1 MLLYPF
7 PTQSR
12 PAPPHPT
19 GIAERASFHSHLG
32 KPRSRLLTHL
42 PDSLRQSR
50 ASEAMPEKVKR
61 HLALKNTPVNA
72 GRAKRCPIR
81 QIAPRRNE
89 PHPDAERAK
98 RCSYPTKGPLHAE
111 PFPKQP
117 RNAGRPGFLLSDSAA
132 IRHRRIART
141 SEGGNRGARW
151 EQNGLLTRG
160 AAAACAARYRRVGAA
175 DAQSGRGI
183 RDEDGPP
190 PPRVREP
197 RAYQDDRARSCPSRP
212 PR

>member
-7 PTQSR
+7 PAQSR
-12 PAPPHPT
+12 PAPPRPT
-19 GIAERASFHSHLG
+19 GIAEHASFHSHLE
-32 KPRSRLLTHL
+32 KPRSRLHPYL
-42 PDSLRQSR
+42 PDNPGQSR
-50 ASEAMPEKVKR
+50 ASEAMPDTTKSSSPQQASS
-61 HLALKNTPVNA
+61 HA
-72 GRAKRCPIR
+72 GQAKRCPPPQR
-81 QIAPRRNE
+81 ARLRPAHLPRRARE
-89 PHPDAERAK
+89 APLVSD
-98 RCSYPTKGPLHAE
+98 KGP
-111 PFPKQP
+111 PPC
-117 RNAGRPGFLLSDSAA
+117 RPPSPTNPQTQGAPVSPERFRSNSAKPNCEDQ
-132 IRHRRIART
+132 RR
-141 SEGGNRGARW
+141 GNRGARW

>member
-19 GIAERASFHSHLG
+19 GIAERASFHTDLE
-32 KPRSRLLTHL
+32 KPRSRLHLHL
-42 PDSLRQSR
+42 PDKTGQCRE
-50 ASEAMPEKVKR
+50 SEAMPEKVKR

-72 GRAKRCPIR
+72 GQAKRYPPPQRARLRPVHLPRRASEAMLVSDKGPPPCRPLPQAAPKR
-81 QIAPRRNE
+81 RAPRF
-89 PHPDAERAK
+89 PPERF
-98 RCSYPTKGPLHAE
+98 RS
-111 PFPKQP
+111 
-117 RNAGRPGFLLSDSAA
+117 NSASPNCEDQ
-132 IRHRRIART
+132 RR
-141 SEGGNRGARW
+141 GNRGARW

-175 DAQSGRGI
+175 GAQSGRGI

-197 RAYQDDRARSCPSRP
+197 RAYQDDRAKSCPSRP

>member
-7 PTQSR
+7 PAQSR
-12 PAPPHPT
+12 PAPPRPT
-19 GIAERASFHSHLG
+19 GIAERKADHRGCQGLMRPH
-32 KPRSRLLTHL
+32 
-42 PDSLRQSR
+42 
-50 ASEAMPEKVKR
+50 
-61 HLALKNTPVNA
+61 A
-72 GRAKRCPIR
+72 GRAKRCPPPQR
-81 QIAPRRNE
+81 ARLRPAHLPRRASE
-89 PHPDAERAK
+89 ATLVSD
-98 RCSYPTKGPLHAE
+98 KGP
-111 PFPKQP
+111 PPC
-117 RNAGRPGFLLSDSAA
+117 RPPSPTNPQTQGAPVTPERFRSNSAKPNCEDQ
-132 IRHRRIART
+132 RR
-141 SEGGNRGARW
+141 GNRGARW

-175 DAQSGRGI
+175 GAQSGRGI

>member
-7 PTQSR
+7 PAQSR
-12 PAPPHPT
+12 PAPPRPT
-19 GIAERASFHSHLG
+19 GIAERKADHRGCQGLMRPH
-32 KPRSRLLTHL
+32 
-42 PDSLRQSR
+42 
-50 ASEAMPEKVKR
+50 
-61 HLALKNTPVNA
+61 A
-72 GRAKRCPIR
+72 GRAKRCPPPQR
-81 QIAPRRNE
+81 ARLRPAHLPRRASE
-89 PHPDAERAK
+89 AMLVSD
-98 RCSYPTKGPLHAE
+98 KGPPPCRPPSPSNPETQGAPVSPERFRSNSAE
-111 PFPKQP
+111 PNCEDQ
-117 RNAGRPGFLLSDSAA
+117 
-132 IRHRRIART
+132 RR
-141 SEGGNRGARW
+141 GNRGARW

-197 RAYQDDRARSCPSRP
+197 RAYQDDRAKSCPSRP

>member
-7 PTQSR
+7 PAQSR
-12 PAPPHPT
+12 PARPHPT
-19 GIAERASFHSHLG
+19 GIAERKADHRGCQGLMR
-32 KPRSRLLTHL
+32 PY
-42 PDSLRQSR
+42 
-50 ASEAMPEKVKR
+50 
-61 HLALKNTPVNA
+61 A
-72 GRAKRCPIR
+72 GRAKRCPPPQR
-81 QIAPRRNE
+81 ARLRPAHLPRRASE
-89 PHPDAERAK
+89 ATLVSD
-98 RCSYPTKGPLHAE
+98 KGP
-111 PFPKQP
+111 PPC
-117 RNAGRPGFLLSDSAA
+117 RPPSPTNPQTQGAPVSPERFRSNSAKPNCEDQ
-132 IRHRRIART
+132 RR
-141 SEGGNRGARW
+141 GNRGARW

-190 PPRVREP
+190 LPRVREP

>member
-7 PTQSR
+7 PAQSR
-12 PAPPHPT
+12 PAPPRPT

-32 KPRSRLLTHL
+32 R
-42 PDSLRQSR
+42 
-50 ASEAMPEKVKR
+50 
-61 HLALKNTPVNA
+61 TP
-72 GRAKRCPIR
+72 K
-81 QIAPRRNE
+81 QIAPIPARQ
-89 PHPDAERAK
+89 
-98 RCSYPTKGPLHAE
+98 SWS
-111 PFPKQP
+111 
-117 RNAGRPGFLLSDSAA
+117 RPGERSDARIRQRPPPCRPPSPSKPETQGAPVSPERFRSNSAKPKCEDQ
-132 IRHRRIART
+132 RR
-141 SEGGNRGARW
+141 GNRGARW

-160 AAAACAARYRRVGAA
+160 AAAACAARYLRVGAA
-175 DAQSGRGI
+175 GAQSGRGI

>member
-7 PTQSR
+7 PAQSR
-12 PAPPHPT
+12 PAPPRPT
-19 GIAERASFHSHLG
+19 GIAERKADHRGCQGLMRPTPG
-32 KPRSRLLTHL
+32 ERSDARPPQRARLRPAHL
-42 PDSLRQSR
+42 PRR
-50 ASEAMPEKVKR
+50 ASEATLVS
-61 HLALKNTPVNA
+61 
-72 GRAKRCPIR
+72 
-81 QIAPRRNE
+81 
-89 PHPDAERAK
+89 D
-98 RCSYPTKGPLHAE
+98 KGP
-111 PFPKQP
+111 PPC
-117 RNAGRPGFLLSDSAA
+117 RPPSPTNPQTQGAPVSPERFRSNSAKPNCEDQ
-132 IRHRRIART
+132 RR
-141 SEGGNRGARW
+141 GNRGARW

-197 RAYQDDRARSCPSRP
+197 RAYQDDRAISCPSRP

>member
-1 MLLYPF
+1 MPDTTKS
-7 PTQSR
+7 PSPQ
-12 PAPPHPT
+12 
-19 GIAERASFHSHLG
+19 RASSRR
-32 KPRSRLLTHL
+32 RS
-42 PDSLRQSR
+42 
-50 ASEAMPEKVKR
+50 SEAMPAPTTSPPPTR
-61 HLALKNTPVNA
+61 APPTPSERSDA
-72 GRAKRCPIR
+72 RIR
-81 QIAPRRNE
+81 QR
-89 PHPDAERAK
+89 
-98 RCSYPTKGPLHAE
+98 GPLHAE

-197 RAYQDDRARSCPSRP
+197 RAYQDDRARSYPSRP

>member
-1 MLLYPF
+1 
-7 PTQSR
+7 
-12 PAPPHPT
+12 
-19 GIAERASFHSHLG
+19 
-32 KPRSRLLTHL
+32 
-42 PDSLRQSR
+42 
-50 ASEAMPEKVKR
+50 MPEKIKR

-81 QIAPRRNE
+81 QKAPHRNE
-89 PHPDAERAK
+89 PLPDAGRAK
-98 RCSYPTKGPLHAE
+98 RCPPPQRARLRPVHLPRRASEAMLVSDKGPPPCRPLPQAA
-111 PFPKQP
+111 PKRRAPRFPP
-117 RNAGRPGFLLSDSAA
+117 ERFRSNSAKPNCEDQ
-132 IRHRRIART
+132 RR
-141 SEGGNRGARW
+141 GNRGARW

-190 PPRVREP
+190 PPRAREP

>member
-7 PTQSR
+7 PAQSR
-12 PAPPHPT
+12 PAPPRPT
-19 GIAERASFHSHLG
+19 GIAERAPLHSHLET
-32 KPRSRLLTHL
+32 P
-42 PDSLRQSR
+42 
-50 ASEAMPEKVKR
+50 EADCTYTCQTILVK
-61 HLALKNTPVNA
+61 A
-72 GRAKRCPIR
+72 GRAKRCPPPQR
-81 QIAPRRNE
+81 ARLRPAHLPRRASEAMLVSDKGPPPCRTLPQATPKRRAPRF
-89 PHPDAERAK
+89 PPERFRSNSAK
-98 RCSYPTKGPLHAE
+98 PNCE
-111 PFPKQP
+111 DQ
-117 RNAGRPGFLLSDSAA
+117 
-132 IRHRRIART
+132 RR
-141 SEGGNRGARW
+141 GNRGARW

-197 RAYQDDRARSCPSRP
+197 RAYQDDRARSYPSRP

>member
-1 MLLYPF
+1 MPD
-7 PTQSR
+7 TAQ
-12 PAPPHPT
+12 
-19 GIAERASFHSHLG
+19 
-32 KPRSRLLTHL
+32 KPSTRRIS
-42 PDSLRQSR
+42 
-50 ASEAMPEKVKR
+50 
-61 HLALKNTPVNA
+61 PVDV
-72 GRAKRCPIR
+72 GRAKRCPPPQR
-81 QIAPRRNE
+81 AHLRPVYPPRRAREAPLGTSTGPYHSSHTPNQPAKRRAPRF
-89 PHPDAERAK
+89 PPERFRSNSAK
-98 RCSYPTKGPLHAE
+98 PNCE
-111 PFPKQP
+111 DQ
-117 RNAGRPGFLLSDSAA
+117 
-132 IRHRRIART
+132 RR
-141 SEGGNRGARW
+141 GNRGARW

>member
-7 PTQSR
+7 PAQSR
-12 PAPPHPT
+12 PAPPRPT
-19 GIAERASFHSHLG
+19 GIAERKADHRGCQGL
-32 KPRSRLLTHL
+32 
-42 PDSLRQSR
+42 
-50 ASEAMPEKVKR
+50 KR
-61 HLALKNTPVNA
+61 PHA
-72 GRAKRCPIR
+72 GRAKRCPPPQR
-81 QIAPRRNE
+81 ARLRPAHLPRRASE
-89 PHPDAERAK
+89 AMLVSDKAPSMP
-98 RCSYPTKGPLHAE
+98 P

-117 RNAGRPGFLLSDSAA
+117 RMQGAPVTPERFRSNSAKPNCEDQ
-132 IRHRRIART
+132 RR
-141 SEGGNRGARW
+141 GNRGARW

-175 DAQSGRGI
+175 GAQSGRGI

-197 RAYQDDRARSCPSRP
+197 RAYQDDRAKSCPSRP

>member
-12 PAPPHPT
+12 PAPPRPT
-19 GIAERASFHSHLG
+19 GIAERASLHSHLG
-32 KPRSRLLTHL
+32 IP
-42 PDSLRQSR
+42 
-50 ASEAMPEKVKR
+50 
-61 HLALKNTPVNA
+61 LK
-72 GRAKRCPIR
+72 
-81 QIAPRRNE
+81 QIAPIPARQSWSKPGERSDARPHNE
-89 PHPDAERAK
+89 PASDPCTSHAERAK

-111 PFPKQP
+111 PFHKQP

-151 EQNGLLTRG
+151 ERNGLLTRG

-175 DAQSGRGI
+175 GAQSGRGI

>member
-1 MLLYPF
+1 M
-7 PTQSR
+7 R
-12 PAPPHPT
+12 
-19 GIAERASFHSHLG
+19 I
-32 KPRSRLLTHL
+32 PRSTPGERSDARPHNESASDPCTSHAGRAKRRPPPQRVRLRPVHL
-42 PDSLRQSR
+42 PRR
-50 ASEAMPEKVKR
+50 ASEAMLVS
-61 HLALKNTPVNA
+61 
-72 GRAKRCPIR
+72 
-81 QIAPRRNE
+81 
-89 PHPDAERAK
+89 D
-98 RCSYPTKGPLHAE
+98 KGPLHAE
-111 PFPKQP
+111 PFHKQP

-151 EQNGLLTRG
+151 EQSGLPTHG

>member
-1 MLLYPF
+1 MPGERSDARYDKKPLTATSLF
-7 PTQSR
+7 PTPVERSDAR
-12 PAPPHPT
+12 PH
-19 GIAERASFHSHLG
+19 
-32 KPRSRLLTHL
+32 
-42 PDSLRQSR
+42 
-50 ASEAMPEKVKR
+50 
-61 HLALKNTPVNA
+61 
-72 GRAKRCPIR
+72 
-81 QIAPRRNE
+81 NE
-89 PHPDAERAK
+89 PASDPCTSHAERAK

-117 RNAGRPGFLLSDSAA
+117 RPAGRPGFLLSDSAA

-190 PPRVREP
+190 PPRAREP

>member
-7 PTQSR
+7 PAQSR
-12 PAPPHPT
+12 PVPPRPT
-19 GIAERASFHSHLG
+19 GIAERKADHRGCQGLMRPH
-32 KPRSRLLTHL
+32 
-42 PDSLRQSR
+42 
-50 ASEAMPEKVKR
+50 
-61 HLALKNTPVNA
+61 A
-72 GRAKRCPIR
+72 GRAKRCPPPQR
-81 QIAPRRNE
+81 ARLRPAHLPRRASE
-89 PHPDAERAK
+89 ATLVSD
-98 RCSYPTKGPLHAE
+98 KGP
-111 PFPKQP
+111 PPC
-117 RNAGRPGFLLSDSAA
+117 RPPSPSNPETQGAPVTPERFRSNSAKPNCEDQ
-132 IRHRRIART
+132 RR
-141 SEGGNRGARW
+141 GNRGARW

-175 DAQSGRGI
+175 GAQSGRGI

>member
-19 GIAERASFHSHLG
+19 GIAERASFHSHLENPG
-32 KPRSRLLTHL
+32 ADCTHTCQIIL
-42 PDSLRQSR
+42 
-50 ASEAMPEKVKR
+50 VK
-61 HLALKNTPVNA
+61 T
-72 GRAKRCPIR
+72 G
-81 QIAPRRNE
+81 
-89 PHPDAERAK
+89 RAK
-98 RCSYPTKGPLHAE
+98 RCSYPTKGPSMPTPSPSNPETQGAPVSTE
-111 PFPKQP
+111 RF
-117 RNAGRPGFLLSDSAA
+117 RSNSAKPNCEDQ
-132 IRHRRIART
+132 RR
-141 SEGGNRGARW
+141 GNRGARW

>member
-7 PTQSR
+7 PAQSR
-12 PAPPHPT
+12 PAPPRPT
-19 GIAERASFHSHLG
+19 GIAERASLHSHLG
-32 KPRSRLLTHL
+32 KPR
-42 PDSLRQSR
+42 
-50 ASEAMPEKVKR
+50 K
-61 HLALKNTPVNA
+61 
-72 GRAKRCPIR
+72 
-81 QIAPRRNE
+81 QIAPIPARQFWSKPGERSDARYDKKATRRNE

-98 RCSYPTKGPLHAE
+98 RRSTQARAPPILHTPPTNP
-111 PFPKQP
+111 Q
-117 RNAGRPGFLLSDSAA
+117 NAGRPGFLLSDSAA

-141 SEGGNRGARW
+141 SDGGNRGARW

>member
-7 PTQSR
+7 PAQSR
-12 PAPPHPT
+12 PAPPPPT
-19 GIAERASFHSHLG
+19 GIAER
-32 KPRSRLLTHL
+32 
-42 PDSLRQSR
+42 
-50 ASEAMPEKVKR
+50 EADHRGCRGLMRPY
-61 HLALKNTPVNA
+61 A
-72 GRAKRCPIR
+72 GRAKRCPPPQR
-81 QIAPRRNE
+81 ARLRPAHLPRRASE
-89 PHPDAERAK
+89 ATLASD
-98 RCSYPTKGPLHAE
+98 KGP
-111 PFPKQP
+111 PPC
-117 RNAGRPGFLLSDSAA
+117 RPPSPSNPETQGAPVSPERFRSNSAKPNCEDQ
-132 IRHRRIART
+132 RR
-141 SEGGNRGARW
+141 GNRGARW

-197 RAYQDDRARSCPSRP
+197 RAYQDDRAKSCPSRP

>member
-1 MLLYPF
+1 
-7 PTQSR
+7 
-12 PAPPHPT
+12 
-19 GIAERASFHSHLG
+19 
-32 KPRSRLLTHL
+32 
-42 PDSLRQSR
+42 
-50 ASEAMPEKVKR
+50 MPEKVKR
-61 HLALKNTPVNA
+61 HLAFKNTPVNA
-72 GRAKRCPIR
+72 GRAKRCPIQLKSHR
-81 QIAPRRNE
+81 HAGYHLLMPGERSDARPHNE
-89 PHPDAERAK
+89 PASDPCTSHAERAK

-111 PFPKQP
+111 PFHKQP

>member
-19 GIAERASFHSHLG
+19 GIAERAPFHSHLENPG
-32 KPRSRLLTHL
+32 ADCTHTCQIIL
-42 PDSLRQSR
+42 
-50 ASEAMPEKVKR
+50 VK
-61 HLALKNTPVNA
+61 T
-72 GRAKRCPIR
+72 GRAKRRPKR
-81 QIAPRRNE
+81 QRGTSRLRISRSKPGERSDARPHNE
-89 PHPDAERAK
+89 PASDPCTSHAERAK

-111 PFPKQP
+111 PFHKQP
-117 RNAGRPGFLLSDSAA
+117 AKRRAPRFPPERFRSNSASPNCEDQ
-132 IRHRRIART
+132 RR
-141 SEGGNRGARW
+141 GNRGARW

-175 DAQSGRGI
+175 DAQNGRGI
-183 RDEDGPP
+183 HDEDGPP

>member
-7 PTQSR
+7 PAQSR
-12 PAPPHPT
+12 PAPPRPT
-19 GIAERASFHSHLG
+19 GIAERASFHSHLE
-32 KPRSRLLTHL
+32 KPRSRLHPYLSDN
-42 PDSLRQSR
+42 PDQSR
-50 ASEAMPEKVKR
+50 ASEAMP
-61 HLALKNTPVNA
+61 
-72 GRAKRCPIR
+72 
-81 QIAPRRNE
+81 APRTSSPPTRAPPTPSE
-89 PHPDAERAK
+89 RSDARHK
-98 RCSYPTKGPLHAE
+98 HG
-111 PFPKQP
+111 PFPFFTHPQP
-117 RNAGRPGFLLSDSAA
+117 TRKTQGAPVSPERFRSNSAKPNCEDQ
-132 IRHRRIART
+132 RR
-141 SEGGNRGARW
+141 GNRGARW

-212 PR
+212 LR

>member
-19 GIAERASFHSHLG
+19 GIAERASFHTDLE
-32 KPRSRLLTHL
+32 KPRSRLHLHL
-42 PDSLRQSR
+42 PDNPGRSR
-50 ASEAMPEKVKR
+50 ASEATPEKAR
-61 HLALKNTPVNA
+61 GTSRLRISRSMPGERSDARPH
-72 GRAKRCPIR
+72 
-81 QIAPRRNE
+81 NE
-89 PHPDAERAK
+89 PASDPCTSHAERAK
-98 RCSYPTKGPLHAE
+98 RCSYPTKGPSMQTPSPSNPETQGAPVSTE
-111 PFPKQP
+111 RF
-117 RNAGRPGFLLSDSAA
+117 RSNSAKPNCEDQ
-132 IRHRRIART
+132 RR
-141 SEGGNRGARW
+141 GNRGARW

-190 PPRVREP
+190 PPRAREP